1 MLRGLATV
9 STLMSELTKMSDYT
23 VEIVHV
29 IVNKFLLLSSSA
41 SGKVFTEMPYSHLV
55 KVGKT
60 S

>member
-1 MLRGLATV
+1 
-9 STLMSELTKMSDYT
+9 MSELTKMSDHT

-29 IVNKFLLLSSSA
+29 IVNKFLPLSSSA